1 MHLDIQETKYK
12 ELSIKLPVLIFGA
25 GKFAQ
30 DLCTILVNKNFK
42 VLGFCQTEVKED
54 RVLGLPV
61 FKLSEIETFDDYQVV
76 LGVFNR
82 ETPFG
87 ALVDQ
92 LPDKMNVF
100 FLWEIYTQFEQEFGW
115 RYWLSNPNTILDNK
129 TQINEVYNILQD
141 SRSRFCLE
149 HICKF
154 RLGSD
159 LLYGNY
165 RDVENQY
172 FNNITLDP
180 FKFKAIN
187 YLDAGAYNGD
197 SFKNLLAY
205 SRTNNAYLFEPGK
218 NNYKEL
224 CQNVVEEN
232 VMCFPLA
239 VADENKIISFNSEAG
254 EASSILD
261 NGKDSIAAVALDDLF
276 AHISI
281 DFIKLDIEGAE
292 SLAIKGLEKTIKTQ
306 KPVIA
311 MSLYHKPKD
320 IFELPNAILN
330 IDNNYSL
337 YIRQHY
343 YNSFDCVLY
352 AVPRL

>member
-1 MHLDIQETKYK
+1 MRLDIQETKYK
-12 ELSIKLPVLIFGA
+12 ELLTTRPILIFGA
-25 GKFAQ
+25 GKFAR

-42 VLGFCQTEVKED
+42 VLGFCQTEVNNE
-54 RVLGLPV
+54 RVLDLPV
-61 FKLSEIETFDDYQVV
+61 FKLSEIKTFDDYQVV

-82 ETPFG
+82 DTPFG
-87 ALVDQ
+87 ALADQ
-92 LPDKMNVF
+92 LPDKVDVF
-100 FLWEIYTQFEQEFGW
+100 FPWEIYTQFEQELGW
-115 RYWLSNPNTILDNK
+115 RYWLSNPNTIVDNK
-129 TQINEVYNILQD
+129 AQINEVYNILKD
-141 SRSRFCLE
+141 PRSCFCLE

-165 RDVENQY
+165 RDIEAQY
-172 FNNITLDP
+172 FNNLTLDP
-180 FKFKAIN
+180 FRFKAIN

-197 SFKNLLAY
+197 SFKNLISYA
-205 SRTNNAYLFEPGK
+205 RVNNAYLFEPGK

-224 CQNVVEEN
+224 CNNIVEDN

-261 NGKDSIAAVALDDLF
+261 SGKDLITAVALDDMF
-276 AHISI
+276 AHTSI
-281 DFIKLDIEGAE
+281 DFIKLDVEGAE

-306 KPVIA
+306 KPIIA

-320 IFELPNAILN
+320 IFELPNIILN
-330 IDNNYSL
+330 IDNDYSL
-337 YIRQHY
+337 HIRQHY
-343 YNSFDCVLY
+343 FNSFDCVLY
-352 AVPRL
+352 AVPKI